1 VKITFKPSPLFL
13 KIVYP
18 LISKFY
24 YSMPYFKGSTRI
36 FRSLFNFLP
45 LYTGTAKSALGFTW
59 YLHSRESL
67 WTYLMSCEKLTT
79 KNLIRELHN
88 AEAFICVGANFGW
101 YPLVAASI
109 NPTLKVF
116 GFECNSEVQ
125 NTFKRNVTLNNYQ
138 VTIADF
144 AISDH
149 EGKLNLYMPI
159 VGNDGMSTLHP
170 IHGVGSDV
178 RFVEEV
184 LCTTLDIYFR
194 NSFSE
199 LGKTVILMDIEGS
212 EMTALLGA
220 AKLLAELNPVLI
232 CEINPAMIAAS
243 GHNYLDLFANLA
255 SAGYR
260 AFWIDE
266 RGPLTEVLDPNELPH
281 TLVLPIGTG
290 ANYLF
295 KKVIEV

>member
-1 VKITFKPSPLFL
+1 
-13 KIVYP
+13 
-18 LISKFY
+18 
-24 YSMPYFKGSTRI
+24 
-36 FRSLFNFLP
+36 
-45 LYTGTAKSALGFTW
+45 
-59 YLHSRESL
+59 
-67 WTYLMSCEKLTT
+67 MSCEKLTT

-88 AEAFICVGANFGW
+88 AETFICVGANFGW
-101 YPLVAASI
+101 YPLVSAST
-109 NPTLKVF
+109 NPALKVY

-125 NTFKRNVTLNNYQ
+125 NTFKRNVNLNNYQ

-170 IHGVGSDV
+170 IHGVGNDV
-178 RFVEEV
+178 RFVEQV
-184 LCTTLDIYFR
+184 QCTTLDIYFK
-194 NSFSE
+194 NKLPE

-220 AKLLAELNPVLI
+220 TNLLTEQNPVLI
-232 CEINPAMIAAS
+232 CEINPTMIAAS
-243 GHNYLDLFANLA
+243 GHDYLDLFAKLA
-255 SAGYR
+255 SAGYK

-266 RGPLTEVLDPNELPH
+266 RGPLTEVKDPMKLPH
-281 TLVLPIGTG
+281 TLVLPSGTG

-295 KKVIEV
+295 SKSIKI

>member
-1 VKITFKPSPLFL
+1 
-13 KIVYP
+13 
-18 LISKFY
+18 
-24 YSMPYFKGSTRI
+24 MPYFKGSTRI

-45 LYTGTAKSALGFTW
+45 LYTGAAKSALGFSW
-59 YLHSRESL
+59 QLHSRESL

-79 KNLIRELHN
+79 KNLIGELHD
-88 AEAFICVGANFGW
+88 AETFICVGANFGW
-101 YPLVAASI
+101 YPLVAAST
-109 NPTLKVF
+109 NPALKVF

-125 NTFKRNVTLNNYQ
+125 NVFKRNVTLNDYQ

-194 NSFSE
+194 NKLPE
-199 LGKTVILMDIEGS
+199 LRKTVILMDIEGS

-220 AKLLAELNPVLI
+220 TKLLAELNPVLI

-260 AFWIDE
+260 AYWIDE
-266 RGPLTEVLDPNELPH
+266 RGPLTEVMEPNELPH

-295 KKVIEV
+295 KKVIEI